1 MRTMLGRLKEK
12 LREMDDKG
20 EISPRS
26 PIKAFLFS
34 MLCPGLG
41 QQYAGD
47 LARGVSLY
55 TALIVVSWLSAIL
68 FMLIGSRISIL
79 LFAVP
84 VVGFFFIAFDAYLCA
99 SIQPRDY
106 KMRWYNRKGIYMGVF
121 LLLLVT
127 VNPLMD
133 LVVGKTVVRA
143 YIVHGTSMV
152 PTLIDHDLLLANKLA
167 YKTSNPKRGDVVLI
181 LFGKGRRSGV
191 TRVIDDELIR
201 RIIAVPGDTVEMRGN
216 EVIINGEKLN
226 EPYALYESSLVYS
239 GGGENTLVA
248 QKVPENSYFVL
259 GDNRNHSLD
268 SRVFGFI
275 DRDRLGGK
283 ITKVFWSWNLEEK
296 KIKWERTG
304 ISVR

>member
-1 MRTMLGRLKEK
+1 MLGRLKEK
-12 LREMDDKG
+12 LIDLDEKG

-34 MLCPGLG
+34 LLCPGLG

-47 LARGVSLY
+47 LTRGIALY
-55 TALIVVSWLSAIL
+55 VALIVLSWVSAIL
-68 FMLIGSRISIL
+68 FMLIGSRISIV

-84 VVGFFFIAFDAYLCA
+84 VAGFLFIAYDAYKCA
-99 SIQPRDY
+99 SKQPLDY
-106 KMRWYNRKGIYMGVF
+106 KMRWYNRKGIYLGV
-121 LLLLVT
+121 LLLLLIT
-127 VNPLMD
+127 VNPFMD
-133 LVVGKTVVRA
+133 FIVGRNVVRA
-143 YIVHGTSMV
+143 YMVHTASMV
-152 PTLIDHDLLLANKLA
+152 PALLEHDLLLANKLA
-167 YKTSNPKRGDVVLI
+167 YKVSSPSRGDIVLI

-191 TRVIDDELIR
+191 TKVIDDELLLR
-201 RIIAVPGDTVEMRGN
+201 VVALPGETVEIKGN
-216 EVIINGEKLN
+216 EVLVNGAKLD
-226 EPYALYESSLVYS
+226 EPYARYESSLVYS
-239 GGGENTLVA
+239 GSGENAFAT

-275 DRDRLGGK
+275 DRERLGGK

-304 ISVR
+304 MGIR

>member
-1 MRTMLGRLKEK
+1 MLDGLIEK
-12 LREMDDKG
+12 LKDLDEKG

-34 MLCPGLG
+34 ILCPGLG

-47 LARGVSLY
+47 LIRGIALY
-55 TALIVVSWLSAIL
+55 VALIVLSWVSAIL
-68 FMLIGSRISIL
+68 FMLIGSRISII

-84 VVGFFFIAFDAYLCA
+84 VAGFLFIAYDAYKCA
-99 SIQPRDY
+99 SKQPIDY
-106 KMRWYNRKGIYMGVF
+106 KMRWYNRKGIYLGVF

-133 LVVGKTVVRA
+133 FIVGRNVVRA
-143 YIVHGTSMV
+143 YMVHTASMV
-152 PTLIDHDLLLANKLA
+152 PTLLEHDLLLVNKLA
-167 YKTSNPKRGDVVLI
+167 YKVSSPSRGDIVLI
-181 LFGKGRRSGV
+181 MFGKGRHSGV
-191 TRVIDDELIR
+191 TKVIDDELLLR
-201 RIIAVPGDTVEMRGN
+201 VVALPSETVEMRGN
-216 EVIINGEKLN
+216 EVLVNGMKLD
-226 EPYALYESSLVYS
+226 EPYARYETSLVYS
-239 GGGENTLVA
+239 GSGENSFTP
-248 QKVPENSYFVL
+248 QRVPENSYFVL

-275 DRDRLGGK
+275 DKERLGGK

-304 ISVR
+304 MGVR